1 LISVV
6 AVLIRAIFCSSR
18 IRPLHAMPSTLPNL
32 IEIRLRGVS
41 QLYNSLDPS
50 PFHEKDLD
58 DDAEQ
63 FITSWAMEYPLK
75 EPLALMLYVEEPLP
89 VPEAEQVVT
98 EAIHHFYAYRA
109 ETKRRELRELLG
121 RGRTSLLIGLG
132 FLALC
137 ITLSEMVAKLG
148 EHAPAAIL
156 RESLF
161 IIGWVALWRPLE
173 IFLYDWWP
181 IRRMVKLYDKLSAV
195 KVGVVGS

>member
-1 LISVV
+1 
-6 AVLIRAIFCSSR
+6 
-18 IRPLHAMPSTLPNL
+18 MPAKLPNL
-32 IEIRLRGVS
+32 IEIRLRGMN

-63 FITSWAMEYPLK
+63 FITSWATEYPLK

-89 VPEAEQVVT
+89 SPDAEQVVA
-98 EAIHHFYAYRA
+98 EAIHHFYSYRA
-109 ETKRRELRELLG
+109 EVKRRELRELLG
-121 RGRTSLLIGLG
+121 RGRTSLVIGLA

-137 ITLSEMVAKLG
+137 ITLSEMVGKLG

-161 IIGWVALWRPLE
+161 IVGWVALWRPLE

-181 IRRMVKLYDKLSAV
+181 IRRMARLYDKLSTV